1 MRTRRHPVK
10 ARKARELFRPRD
22 KRSTYYRRHES
33 RPYARRMSREQD
45 KLTPRQRFTRL
56 VSADLDRRMT
66 EQGWTVSRFIAETGV
81 GRATI
86 YEWLKTDSERM
97 PKPEKVRMYAVN
109 LGEAYGPYASALG
122 WSTSPD
128 DVPRDLEKFIE
139 RARRLAAH
147 PGTSE
152 ERRRVLEARIKSA
165 EEARRAAEQME
176 RMAEE
181 LLREALGEGQSD
193 R

>member
-1 MRTRRHPVK
+1 MK